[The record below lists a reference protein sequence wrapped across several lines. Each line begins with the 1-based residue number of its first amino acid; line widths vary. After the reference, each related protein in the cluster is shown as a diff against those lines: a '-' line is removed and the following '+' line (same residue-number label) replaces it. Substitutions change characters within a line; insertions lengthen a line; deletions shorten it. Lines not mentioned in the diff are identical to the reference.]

1 MGLILTEQLK
11 SIGKLLQK
19 ELVDELVR
27 QGHVNTGELAGSIDF
42 KIDITNEGAE
52 IFAGSNLDYAE
63 WVNNGRK
70 AGGKKVPIAVLIQ
83 WVEDK
88 GLSTNDDEIKSIA
101 YAIRQTI
108 YKEGIPSPNSF
119 KFSET
124 GSRTKFVE
132 TVAGEQYYTVVKMV
146 EDFAIGQ
153 VQKSIKSM
161 VTNFNKNNA

>member
-11 SIGKLLQK
+11 KVGQLLK
-19 ELVDELVR
+19 FELIDELVR
-27 QGHVNTGELAGSIDF
+27 QGHVNTGQLVDSISF
-42 KIDITNEGAE
+42 KIDINNDGAE
-52 IFAGSNLDYAE
+52 IFAGSDLDYAE

-70 AGGKKVPIAVLIQ
+70 AGGKKVPIAALIQ

-88 GLSTNDDEIKSIA
+88 GLATNDDEVKSIA

-108 YKEGIPSPNSF
+108 FKEGIPSPNSF

-132 TVAGEQYYTVVKMV
+132 TVAGEQYYTVVGMI
-146 EDFAIGQ
+146 EDFAIGG
-153 VQKSIKSM
+153 IKQQIKTM
-161 VTNFNKNNA
+161 VTNFNKNQ